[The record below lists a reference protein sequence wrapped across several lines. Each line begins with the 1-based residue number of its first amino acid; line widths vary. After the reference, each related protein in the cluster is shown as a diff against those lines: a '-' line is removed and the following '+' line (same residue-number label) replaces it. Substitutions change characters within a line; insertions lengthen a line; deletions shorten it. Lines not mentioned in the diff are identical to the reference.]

1 MKYINVIITLSTT
14 EGEVLL
20 ETSSADLKPTAKQM
34 EENVR
39 DFGERFDEIEPWDV
53 ADSVLEDVEKLQ
65 KQGRFDKSSR
75 NKNNEA

>member
-65 KQGRFDKSSR
+65 EQGRFDKSSR

>member
-39 DFGERFDEIEPWDV
+39 DCGERFDEIEPWDV

-65 KQGRFDKSSR
+65 EQGRFDKSSR